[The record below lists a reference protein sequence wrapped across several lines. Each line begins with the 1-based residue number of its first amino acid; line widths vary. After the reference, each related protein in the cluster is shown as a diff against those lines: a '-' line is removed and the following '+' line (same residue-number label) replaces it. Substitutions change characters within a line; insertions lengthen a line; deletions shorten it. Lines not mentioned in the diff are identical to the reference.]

1 MRASSVV
8 GGLVAAGAAALAYG
22 LHEARQ
28 YRLRAVTIPA
38 LAQGADS
45 LRVLHLSDMHLAP
58 QDRDRI
64 NWVRELQRLEPD
76 LIVVT
81 GDFIAHP
88 DAVPLVEDALGSLF
102 ARPGAFVFG
111 SNDYYGPTAKNP
123 FAYLREDFGGLKF
136 GTPLPTEDLRTLLV
150 SQGWQDLNNQQGHLQ
165 VNGTRIHLRGTD
177 DPHIQRDDYSK
188 VAGAFDSGAV
198 ALGVTH
204 APYRRILD
212 SFVRDGAHV
221 ILAGHTH
228 GGQVCLPFYGALTTN
243 CDLDRKRAKG
253 LSTYDSAWLHVSAGL
268 GTSPIT
274 PVRVACPPEASL
286 LVLTSAQ

>member
-28 YRLRAVTIPA
+28 YRLRAFSIPA
-38 LAQGADS
+38 LAPGSDS

-64 NWVRELQRLEPD
+64 TWVRELERLEPD
-76 LIVVT
+76 LVVVT

-88 DAVPLVEDALGSLF
+88 DAVPLVEDALGPLF

-111 SNDYYGPTAKNP
+111 SNDYYAPRAKNP
-123 FAYLREDFGGLKF
+123 FAYLREDFGGLKL
-136 GTPLPTEDLRTLLV
+136 GKPLPTEDLRTLLIA
-150 SQGWQDLNNQQGHLQ
+150 QGWRDLNNQQGHMH
-165 VNGTRIHLRGTD
+165 VNGQRIHLRGTD
-177 DPHIQRDDYSK
+177 DPHIERDDYAM
-188 VAGAFDSGAV
+188 VAGAFDSEAL

-204 APYRRILD
+204 APYRRVLD
-212 SFVRDGAHV
+212 SFIHDGAQV
-221 ILAGHTH
+221 LLAGHTH
-228 GGQVCLPFYGALTTN
+228 GGQVCVPFYGALTTN
-243 CDLDRKRAKG
+243 CDIDRKRAKG
-253 LSTYDSAWLHVSAGL
+253 LSLYESAWLHVSAGL
-268 GTSPIT
+268 GTSPLT

-286 LVLTSAQ
+286 LVLTSEQ